1 MTYKF
6 IDLMGQILIRKDSGF
21 EIINGI
27 GIYEIDEKT
36 FARIKITSTEAN
48 SRDYNAV
55 NVSIRNKDT
64 GHIDGTMFIMSDYL
78 KPDFKRAPEGKSKH
92 DTPTFKINE
101 RFENIV
107 WKGIPPT
114 EQSLTELEKEILRY
128 IEVFI

>member
-1 MTYKF
+1 
-6 IDLMGQILIRKDSGF
+6 MGQVLIRKDSGF
-21 EIINGI
+21 EIINGRA
-27 GIYEIDEKT
+27 IYEIDDKT

-55 NVSIRNKDT
+55 NVTIMNKDT
-64 GHIDGTMFIMSDYL
+64 GPIDGATFIFSDYC
-78 KPDFKRAPEGKSKH
+78 KPDHARAPDKDSH
-92 DTPTFKINE
+92 PTFKINQ

-128 IEVFI
+128 IEVFV